1 MNKELFFLKGTQ
13 RYHLELEQLLADFL
27 HVESSVAFGMVC
39 SFISVKRKEKKKG
52 FLFRVLQQMH

>member
-27 HVESSVAFGMVC
+27 HVESTVAFGMVC
-39 SFISVKRKEKKKG
+39 SFISVKR
-52 FLFRVLQQMH
+52 